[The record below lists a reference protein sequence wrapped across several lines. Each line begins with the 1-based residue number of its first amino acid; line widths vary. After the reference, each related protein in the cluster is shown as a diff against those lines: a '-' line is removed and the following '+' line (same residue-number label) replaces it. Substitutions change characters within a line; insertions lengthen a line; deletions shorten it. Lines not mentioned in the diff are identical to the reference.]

1 MLASLTNA
9 RFAVPE
15 NPVMRGQGLG
25 RLGYAMGQPV
35 ILSDDPFSNPG
46 DMSVAQGAPGQ
57 NGTYGVDGAANGASG
72 SQYSV
77 GPNGQL
83 QYNQIGPPTG
93 DGYTASF
100 CNAAINGGN
109 ASSID
114 LFQCSLRGYVGA
126 NGIYPPGT
134 YVPPANIPPALIP
147 DPPTSVT
154 IPAAVM
160 TVAQAPPVLFPPRRC
175 AGQMGVQEMGIG
187 MDSCWLAVGA
197 GILAYLLIGGN
208 RG

>member
-15 NPVMRGQGLG
+15 NPVMRGAGLG

-35 ILSDDPFSNPG
+35 LMDNDPSATAG

-57 NGTYGVDGAANGASG
+57 NGAYGSSG
-72 SQYSV
+72 NQYSL

-83 QYNQIGPPTG
+83 QYNQLGPP
-93 DGYTASF
+93 DGSQYTASY
-100 CNAAINGGN
+100 CNAIINGGN
-109 ASSID
+109 ASSTD
-114 LFQCSLRGYVGA
+114 LFQCSIRGYVGA
-126 NGIYPPGT
+126 NGIYKPGT

-154 IPAAVM
+154 IPGALM
-160 TVAQAPPVLFPPRRC
+160 TIQNLPPVIPVPRRC
-175 AGQMGVQEMGIG
+175 AGASRPQMD
-187 MDSCWLAVGA
+187 MDSVGAGACWLAVGA
-197 GILAYLLIGGN
+197 GLLAYFLMGGN